1 MNRFEFDSVESWSV
15 VYCGVPYDNAR
26 KIDDV
31 WYYRDPATRAIL
43 RFALQDCVM
52 PLQRNTVTDAR

>member
-1 MNRFEFDSVESWSV
+1 MSRFEFDSVESWSL

-26 KIDDV
+26 KSDGV

-43 RFALQDCVM
+43 RSALQDCVIV
-52 PLQRNTVTDAR
+52 LNKNTVTDAP